1 MANRG
6 VDLLITY
13 RIVKLLA
20 TPFEKQ
26 EAFKYGIIDK
36 NGKVLRK
43 ARTLNTEAEKNAY
56 TILHRFVFNLKR
68 IIARA
73 GLKSS
78 LSSFSVALALVL
90 KENKELIKHKSLIE
104 TTVIQYLK
112 DNNLYEKILLED
124 TNIIENDFDKQK
136 TKPFITAF
144 GVDVYESGKGFIAEN
159 VYAEEL

>member
-13 RIVKLLA
+13 RIVKLMA
-20 TPFEKQ
+20 TPFDKQ

-36 NGKVLRK
+36 NGKVLRP
-43 ARTLNTEAEKNAY
+43 ARTLNTEDEKNAY

-68 IIARA
+68 IIAKA

-78 LSSFSVALALVL
+78 LSSFSVALALIL

-104 TTVIQYLK
+104 NTIIKYLK
-112 DNNLYEKILLED
+112 KNNLYQKILNEQRE
-124 TNIIENDFDKQK
+124 IIENDFDKQK
-136 TKPFITAF
+136 IKPFITVF

>member
-13 RIVKLLA
+13 RIVKLMA
-20 TPFEKQ
+20 TPFDKQ
-26 EAFKYGIIDK
+26 EAFKFGIIDK

-43 ARTLNTEAEKNAY
+43 ARTLNTEREKNAY
-56 TILHRFVFNLKR
+56 TVLHRFVFNLKR

-78 LSSFSVALALVL
+78 LSSFSVALALIL
-90 KENKELIKHKSLIE
+90 KENKNLIKHKSLIE
-104 TTVIQYLK
+104 STIIQYLK
-112 DNNLYEKILLED
+112 DNNMYEKILKEETD
-124 TNIIENDFDKQK
+124 IIENDFDKQK
-136 TKPFITAF
+136 IKPYITAF
-144 GVDVYESGKGFIAEN
+144 GVDVYEKGNGFVAED